1 MAAECI
7 PRPRPTHAFLPHAS
21 TSTPKTQMQ
30 NRAQPRSPFPDA
42 ALTPGSEWLARLA
55 FLHSAFPS
63 HLSDSCPHPR
73 SQHPSPSPDR
83 LGEVLVA
90 DPRDWDPRAAQGGLE
105 RAVLEHAQ
113 PVHVD
118 LHRGVAA
125 LQVPAAGRLPR
136 RRTRA
141 VRLHTWNSTLHS
153 WDSTGGSPHLS
164 NLIRSYHEVSESD
177 ATSVL
182 LQFAAA
188 HAKRDMCHA
197 RQLLAV
203 GTGQDSKLSLIHI

>member
-125 LQVPAAGRLPR
+125 LQVPAAGRLLAELGAAMEHA
-136 RRTRA
+136 A
-141 VRLHTWNSTLHS
+141 VVESHEQAWFQARLEARFCLLLLCLDQLRQRVVCPEVLLHVVLGYLEGTLE
-153 WDSTGGSPHLS
+153 WGSPEH
-164 NLIRSYHEVSESD
+164 
-177 ATSVL
+177 
-182 LQFAAA
+182 A
-188 HAKRDMCHA
+188 HHRPLVVD
-197 RQLLAV
+197 
-203 GTGQDSKLSLIHI
+203 